1 MKSGKYLKITTLHL
15 PEPYLKALDVLI
27 QKKLYYCKGDA
38 IREAVRRLI
47 EEEFQNLGL
56 DIKEFGIDKNLKKKK

>member
-1 MKSGKYLKITTLHL
+1 MKIFTTHL

-27 QKKLYYCKGDA
+27 QKKLYNSKGDA

-47 EEEFQNLGL
+47 EEDFKNLGL